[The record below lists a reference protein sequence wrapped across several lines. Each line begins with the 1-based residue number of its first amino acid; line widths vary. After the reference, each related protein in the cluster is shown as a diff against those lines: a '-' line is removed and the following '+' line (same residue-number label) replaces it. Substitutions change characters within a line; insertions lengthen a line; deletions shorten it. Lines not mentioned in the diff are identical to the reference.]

1 MARPRKNPLPVDD
14 TPLNLS
20 IPVEEKK
27 PAPVAVPEP
36 AQEPSIIDL
45 LERASDDQKAKIRDA
60 LGVQATVKAPRR
72 QTNADA
78 AQVLAAHGGGT
89 FQAPGFQPCP
99 PQGVAEKGEAAV
111 AAWLKRWNDGQTYS
125 SRNAEIDADGIDAEA
140 LAATAVE

>member
-1 MARPRKNPLPVDD
+1 VQA
-14 TPLNLS
+14 
-20 IPVEEKK
+20 
-27 PAPVAVPEP
+27 APVAEAPK
-36 AQEPSIIDL
+36 EPSLIDL

-60 LGVQATVKAPRR
+60 LGVQATVKAPRK

-111 AAWLKRWNDGQTYS
+111 RAWLKRWNDGQTYS
-125 SRNAEIDADGIDAEA
+125 SRNAEIDGVDAEA